1 MSKFTKALIICLSFS
16 LLLCACKKDKSET
29 NSGDIATTIDN
40 GAVTVEENA
49 NEYAP
54 KGLEKMLIDAGIP
67 AESARDAVDEYELLE
82 LPAAKNLEPTS
93 SAQYQNDNCFNI
105 ETDDED
111 LLIVFDKNDTLKA
124 IYSSENDVNYYV
136 DVLSQ
141 GDGFQEGSSSDADNA
156 EEGTIEGTTTEITE
170 E

>member
-1 MSKFTKALIICLSFS
+1 MSKFTKALIICLSLT
-16 LLLCACKKDKSET
+16 LLLCACKKDASEG
-29 NSGDIATTIDN
+29 SLEDVSATEKNNTT
-40 GAVTVEENA
+40 ASEEIS
-49 NEYAP
+49 EYAP

-93 SAQYQNDNCFNI
+93 SAQYPNDNCFNI

-124 IYSSENDVNYYV
+124 IYSSKNDVNYYV

-141 GDGFQEGSSSDADNA
+141 GDGFQEGPSSDADNA
-156 EEGTIEGTTTEITE
+156 EEGTIEGTTTKITE